1 MNRFVLLGIVLLTA
15 ASPLFAARSTSDLLP
30 LERRRI
36 VVERA
41 EELAA
46 IPELSPLP
54 EGYVQPFAP
63 ADFDRVDS
71 EEARTSGPGAAAQ
84 AQARP
89 GTDRELLNLIASKI
103 SPSGT
108 LILGDQ
114 SLLIFGKKRLRV
126 GDRLT
131 VTYEEQDYTLDLVA
145 IDRTTFTLRY
155 NQDEITRP
163 ILKTGK
169 THE

>member
-1 MNRFVLLGIVLLTA
+1 MNRHVLLGA
-15 ASPLFAARSTSDLLP
+15 ALFAVATPLFAARAASDLLP
-30 LERRRI
+30 LEKRRLL
-36 VVERA
+36 VERA
-41 EELAA
+41 EQLAVVA
-46 IPELSPLP
+46 DLEPLP
-54 EGYVQPFAP
+54 EGYAQPFAP
-63 ADFDRVDS
+63 AGFDRADA
-71 EEARTSGPGAAAQ
+71 EELKGNAPAAQ
-84 AQARP
+84 ASARP
-89 GTDRELLNLIASKI
+89 GSDRELLNLIASRI

-108 LILGDQ
+108 VIHGDQ

-145 IDRTTFTLRY
+145 ISRTTFTLRY

-169 THE
+169 TP